1 MKKLKVFYLR
11 NQRVGSS
18 NFISALVGKLDSC
31 TTLGSH
37 QFYDIQKEEYKNSHL
52 EKITKWEN
60 LHKVVSIKNPWVHH
74 LSTFFRKNS
83 RLREIKGYQKLGIL
97 PRNAMSGEFANQDK
111 KTQNIIINAFRE
123 NVSSQYDIYKNLDLS
138 RTNKGQFKNATIE
151 QQILNGETP
160 HRKAFTEC
168 YINWP
173 IYTLNNEIMTSLS
186 IKGDM
191 PTLEK
196 DLQSYLKLAG
206 LEDCDHANNQA
217 KIYLKKSLLYQN
229 KKARFNY
236 KDFYDKETKHKVG
249 EIRAMEI
256 EAHKYKF

>member
-11 NQRVGSS
+11 NQRVGST
-18 NFISALVGKLDSC
+18 NFISALVEKLDSC
-31 TTLGSH
+31 TTIGMH
-37 QFYDIQKEEYKNSHL
+37 KFYDEQKNRYKRSHL

-83 RLREIKGYQKLGIL
+83 ILREIKGYQKFGTS

-138 RTNKGQFKNATIE
+138 IE

-160 HRKAFTEC
+160 HKKAFTEC

-217 KIYLKKSLLYQN
+217 KIYLKKALLYQN